1 MIKMHPLI
9 VVAVCIIFG
18 SLGQISLK
26 YGLFQIGLISLRD
39 MFFSK
44 FFNIIFQ
51 PFIFLGILLYAFSMF
66 LWLVAISKLELSF
79 AYPLLSIGYIIVA
92 ILSFIIFKENITLIR
107 WTGIILI
114 VIGCF
119 LLTKSI

>member
-1 MIKMHPLI
+1 MHPLI
-9 VVAVCIIFG
+9 VVAVCIILG

-26 YGLFQIGLISLRD
+26 YGLFQIGLISPRD

-66 LWLVAISKLELSF
+66 LWLVALSKLELSF

-114 VIGCF
+114 VIGCI